1 MNILILGGAGMM
13 SAGTARDLLSEL
25 SPGVARIV
33 AADASADRLAALKA
47 ALPDPRLETRTVDV
61 TDEAAV
67 AALLADCDLCINGVP
82 TFAGLQMAIFEACL
96 KAGRPYADY
105 GGMGVY
111 TVKQKAEHA
120 RFVDA
125 GVTAVIGLGADPG
138 LSNLICRAA
147 ADRLDQITSINL
159 YWTATRLGPPSP
171 VLMPPYSVST
181 VLAEFA
187 NTSQQF
193 INGRLVE
200 VPPQSGAETLDLPA
214 PFGRTTFIHT
224 QHSEPLTVPF
234 AKGIA
239 EKGIQEFTWK
249 LALPAA
255 DQSAWIGLVQAG
267 FGDFDTPVT
276 VRSADGTPGGRATVK
291 PLDVLSAVIDRNI
304 AAHAGRI
311 PDAEGHELHM
321 AVGRG
326 LKDGKPTT
334 VIVTVLGK
342 PDPLYDGYIDAGTSM
357 NMSIAAQQILRNP
370 LKPGVWAAE
379 EYFDVDAY
387 LADVRRRK
395 FTVEIETTTRE
406 V

>member
-47 ALPDPRLETRTVDV
+47 ALPDPRLETAVVDV

-96 KAGRPYADY
+96 KAGRAYADY

-120 RFVDA
+120 RFVAA

-147 ADRLDQITSINL
+147 ADRLDEITSINL

-276 VRSADGTPGGRATVK
+276 VRSADAAAGGKATVK

-304 AAHAGRI
+304 AAHAGQI

-326 LKDGKPTT
+326 RKDGRPTT

-342 PDPLYDGYIDAGTSM
+342 PDPIYDGYIDAGTSM
-357 NMSIAAQQILRNP
+357 NMSIAAQQILKNP

-387 LADVRRRK
+387 LAEVRRRK

-406 V
+406 A

>member
-13 SAGTARDLLSEL
+13 SVGTARDLLSEL
-25 SPGVARIV
+25 SPGVTRVV
-33 AADASADRLAALKA
+33 AADASETRLAALRA
-47 ALPDPRLETRTVDV
+47 SLPDPRLETAVVDV

-67 AALLADCDLCINGVP
+67 TALLANCDLCINGVP

-96 KAGRPYADY
+96 KAGRAYADF

-120 RFVDA
+120 RFVEA

-147 ADRLDQITSINL
+147 ADRLDQITAINL
-159 YWTATRLGPPSP
+159 YWTATRLGPASP

-187 NTSQQF
+187 NPSQQF
-193 INGRLVE
+193 LGGRLVE

-239 EKGIQEFTWK
+239 EKGIEEFTWK

-276 VRSADGTPGGRATVK
+276 VKGPAGPVTVK
-291 PLDVLSAVIDRNI
+291 PLDVLTAVIDRNI
-304 AAHAGRI
+304 AANAGRI
-311 PDAEGHELHM
+311 PETEGHELHM

-326 LKDGKPTT
+326 VKDDKPTT

-357 NMSIAAQQILRNP
+357 NMSIAAQQILKNP

-387 LADVRRRK
+387 LAEVRKRK
-395 FTVEIETTTRE
+395 FTVEIETTTRDA
-406 V
+406 

>member
-13 SAGTARDLLSEL
+13 SVGTARDLLSEL
-25 SPGVARIV
+25 SPGVTRVV
-33 AADASADRLAALKA
+33 AADASESRLAALRA
-47 ALPDPRLETRTVDV
+47 SLPDPRLETTVVDV

-67 AALLADCDLCINGVP
+67 AALLANCDLCINGVP

-96 KAGRPYADY
+96 KAGRAYADF

-147 ADRLDQITSINL
+147 ADRLDQITAINL
-159 YWTATRLGPPSP
+159 YWTATRLGPSSP

-187 NTSQQF
+187 NPSQQF
-193 INGRLVE
+193 LGGRLVE

-234 AKGIA
+234 AEGIA

-276 VRSADGTPGGRATVK
+276 VKSPAGPVAVK
-291 PLDVLSAVIDRNI
+291 PLDVLNAVIDRNI
-304 AAHAGRI
+304 AANAGRI
-311 PDAEGHELHM
+311 PETEGHELHM

-326 LKDGKPTT
+326 VKDGKPTT
-334 VIVTVLGK
+334 VIVTVLGR

-357 NMSIAAQQILRNP
+357 NMSIAAQQILKNP

-387 LADVRRRK
+387 LAEVRKRK
-395 FTVEIETTTRE
+395 FTVEIETTTRDA
-406 V
+406 

>member
-13 SAGTARDLLSEL
+13 SVGTARDLLSEL
-25 SPGVARIV
+25 SPGVTRVV
-33 AADASADRLAALKA
+33 AADASETRLAALKA
-47 ALPDPRLETRTVDV
+47 ALPDPRLETAVVDV

-67 AALLADCDLCINGVP
+67 AALLANCDLCINGVP

-96 KAGRPYADY
+96 KAGRPYADF

-120 RFVDA
+120 RFVEA

-147 ADRLDQITSINL
+147 ADRLDTIKSINL
-159 YWTATRLGPPSP
+159 YWTATRLGPASP

-187 NTSQQF
+187 NPSQQF
-193 INGRLVE
+193 LGGRLVE

-239 EKGIQEFTWK
+239 EKGIEEFTWK

-276 VRSADGTPGGRATVK
+276 VKGPAGPVAVK
-291 PLDVLSAVIDRNI
+291 PLDVLTAVIDRNI
-304 AAHAGRI
+304 AANAGRI
-311 PDAEGHELHM
+311 PETEGHELHM

-326 LKDGKPTT
+326 VKDDKPTT
-334 VIVTVLGK
+334 VIVTVLGN

-357 NMSIAAQQILRNP
+357 NMSIAAQQILKNP

-387 LADVRRRK
+387 LAEVRKRK

>member
-25 SPGVARIV
+25 SPGVTRIV

-61 TDEAAV
+61 TDEAAI
-67 AALLADCDLCINGVP
+67 AALLSDCDLCINGVP

-96 KAGRPYADY
+96 KAGRPYADF

-111 TVKQKAEHA
+111 TVKQKAWHD
-120 RFVDA
+120 RFIAA

-138 LSNLICRAA
+138 LSNLICRAS
-147 ADRLDQITSINL
+147 ADRLDEIDSINL

-239 EKGIQEFTWK
+239 EKGIKEFTWK

-276 VRSADGTPGGRATVK
+276 VKGPAGPVAVK

-304 AAHAGRI
+304 AAHTGQI

-357 NMSIAAQQILRNP
+357 NMSIAAQQILKHP

-387 LADVRRRK
+387 LAEVRRRK
-395 FTVEIETTTRE
+395 FTVEIETTSRE
-406 V
+406 A